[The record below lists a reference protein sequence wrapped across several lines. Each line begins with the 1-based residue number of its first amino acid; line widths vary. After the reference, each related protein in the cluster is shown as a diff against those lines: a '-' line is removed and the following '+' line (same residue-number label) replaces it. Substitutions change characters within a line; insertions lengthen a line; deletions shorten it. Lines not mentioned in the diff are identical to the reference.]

1 MEACAVVEKE
11 VDKVKN
17 KFGSLRKSLDHSIDE
32 QIAAIDRLQRSLVET
47 SGDGV
52 SANITREQV
61 GSVAESMEHVSCC
74 VTRLATEHRDLHS
87 SVSKVGK
94 AIDRN
99 FVADFDCTSRE
110 EVFSGAGK
118 ASLLTDVILQHLYR
132 EGKLEIGETL
142 SRESGIT
149 QYHDIRGP
157 FIELNNILEA
167 LRCRD
172 LGPVLDWVA
181 QNREALHRR
190 GTTLLFSEVNG
201 VQSVKQKNS
210 LELRLH
216 KLKFVELLRQG
227 KKVEAI
233 RYARQN
239 FPVFVSGQEREVT
252 SLMGAV
258 MYSGAALQQSPYAD
272 LLAPSQ
278 WQETADMFLRDACA
292 LLGLSMESPL
302 TVAVNAGCVA
312 LPALLNIKQVMQ
324 QRQVAVWSAK
334 DELPIEI
341 DLGQDCRFH
350 SVFACPILR
359 QQITDTNPPMKLVCG
374 HVISRDALAKLTQ
387 GHKLKCP
394 YCPIEQNPS
403 DARQIFF

>member
-1 MEACAVVEKE
+1 M
-11 VDKVKN
+11 
-17 KFGSLRKSLDHSIDE
+17 
-32 QIAAIDRLQRSLVET
+32 
-47 SGDGV
+47 

-278 WQETADMFLRDACA
+278 WQVCKIWRIKFLVK
-292 LLGLSMESPL
+292 MEKHR
-302 TVAVNAGCVA
+302 T
-312 LPALLNIKQVMQ
+312 
-324 QRQVAVWSAK
+324 
-334 DELPIEI
+334 
-341 DLGQDCRFH
+341 
-350 SVFACPILR
+350 
-359 QQITDTNPPMKLVCG
+359 
-374 HVISRDALAKLTQ
+374 
-387 GHKLKCP
+387 
-394 YCPIEQNPS
+394 
-403 DARQIFF
+403 IFF

>member
-47 SGDGV
+47 PGDGAA
-52 SANITREQV
+52 ANITREQV

-374 HVISRDALAKLTQ
+374 HVISRDALAKLAQ

-394 YCPIEQNPS
+394 YCPLEQNPS

>member
-1 MEACAVVEKE
+1 MEKE

-47 SGDGV
+47 PGDGAA
-52 SANITREQV
+52 ANITREQV

-278 WQETADMFLRDACA
+278 WQVCNFKEYNMIFLV
-292 LLGLSMESPL
+292 S
-302 TVAVNAGCVA
+302 
-312 LPALLNIKQVMQ
+312 
-324 QRQVAVWSAK
+324 
-334 DELPIEI
+334 
-341 DLGQDCRFH
+341 
-350 SVFACPILR
+350 
-359 QQITDTNPPMKLVCG
+359 G
-374 HVISRDALAKLTQ
+374 HTKYKSSISRRRLRTCSCGTRARCW
-387 GHKLKCP
+387 GCP
-394 YCPIEQNPS
+394 WSPH
-403 DARQIFF
+403 